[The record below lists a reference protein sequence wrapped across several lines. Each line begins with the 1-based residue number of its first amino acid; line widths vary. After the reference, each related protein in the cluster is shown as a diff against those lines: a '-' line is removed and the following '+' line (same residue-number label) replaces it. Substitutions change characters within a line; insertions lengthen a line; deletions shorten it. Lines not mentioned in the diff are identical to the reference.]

1 MLIPESLVLLGK
13 EILKSCILLLGVDD
27 DTFPTTLREP
37 DGVLERLEKLGKLKD
52 CREEF
57 EIDGV

>member
-1 MLIPESLVLLGK
+1 MLLGK

-27 DTFPTTLREP
+27 DIFPATPREP

-52 CREEF
+52 
-57 EIDGV
+57 